1 MDRGSRKQER
11 ERWTDRQRDKEV
23 LLVIVVVQPL
33 SHVQLFV
40 IMNCSTSGFPVF
52 HYLLEFAQTEVH

>member
-1 MDRGSRKQER
+1 MERVWVEAEESKR

-40 IMNCSTSGFPVF
+40 TS
-52 HYLLEFAQTEVH
+52 

>member
-40 IMNCSTSGFPVF
+40 TS
-52 HYLLEFAQTEVH
+52 